1 MQRCGNFEVIFSWCS
16 WDVLNHFSACR
27 NKDRN
32 WWKKSQNVFFRWGIE
47 LNMGFF
53 LAWLS
58 LDVCRAV
65 RKVSTYSSAHPF
77 TYKICFWWP
86 VIPTWAFWG
95 GKKEL
100 EEIKTGIGGKTV
112 KRFSSVG
119 GWKWTWDFFVHAR
132 RNNDRN
138 FAEKKSKGFL
148 QLGDGIEPRIL

>member
-1 MQRCGNFEVIFSWCS
+1 MEKKSKCFLQMGNGIEHGIFSCMIILRCLQS
-16 WDVLNHFSACR
+16 CT
-27 NKDRN
+27 
-32 WWKKSQNVFFRWGIE
+32 KSFNLFFCTSLYIQNLFLVASHS
-47 LNMGFF
+47 NM
-53 LAWLS
+53 
-58 LDVCRAV
+58 
-65 RKVSTYSSAHPF
+65 
-77 TYKICFWWP
+77 
-86 VIPTWAFWG
+86 AFWG

-148 QLGDGIEPRIL
+148 HLGMELNPEFFHLLKTGICGK